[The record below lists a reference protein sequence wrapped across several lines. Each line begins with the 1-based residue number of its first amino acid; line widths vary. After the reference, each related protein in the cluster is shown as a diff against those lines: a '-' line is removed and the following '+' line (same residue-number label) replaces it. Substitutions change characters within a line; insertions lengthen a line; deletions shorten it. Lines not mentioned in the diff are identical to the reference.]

1 MSEKIF
7 RLDDNLFD
15 DYILKRDG
23 VTLVDFWAEWCGP
36 CKVLAPILDEIA
48 EEYFGKLNVAKLNVD
63 NNPITAQKYG
73 IRGIPTLLVF
83 KKGKVVASK
92 VGSLSKG
99 QIKDFLAPILVE
111 E

>member
-1 MSEKIF
+1 MSDKIIY
-7 RLDDNLFD
+7 LSDDSFEE
-15 DYILKRDG
+15 YILKIDV

-48 EEYFGKLNVAKLNVD
+48 DEYFGRLNVAKLNVD
-63 NNPITAQKYG
+63 NNPNTAQKYG

-83 KKGKVVASK
+83 KNGEVLASK

-99 QIKDFLAPILVE
+99 QIKEFLAPILVE
-111 E
+111 